1 MFNNSGDVHSCSAN
15 DKSCY
20 LVTAQ
25 DTLVHNPTQFVST
38 NSPLKFFPMFQKQQ
52 KKLILEFLIL
62 YFGILKFV
70 FSILIFDFCILSFNF
85 GFWKKH

>member
-25 DTLVHNPTQFVST
+25 DTLVYNSTQFVST

-52 KKLILEFLIL
+52 KKIHFRI
-62 YFGILKFV
+62 FNFV
-70 FSILIFDFCILSFNF
+70 FWNFEICIFNFDF
-85 GFWKKH
+85 